1 MPSCHFLS
9 LTFPFLITLSTAYY
23 RGGPNFGNNFGVP
36 GRNATFDY
44 VIVGGGTAG
53 LALAA
58 RLAENTTI
66 TVAVI
71 EAGGFYEID
80 NGNTSVVP
88 NLGLAYDFPG
98 TILTDAYASVDWG
111 LTTTNQTGLMGQE
124 YHYWYVYDH
133 KSIKERQ
140 DVGWKVCQL
149 TPKGVVAKC
158 SSSALNNEVYHRGSS
173 GSYQYW
179 ADLVG
184 DDSYTFDNLLP
195 YFRRSAHYTPPSSL
209 RPENAS
215 VPNTDPSSFESTGGP
230 LEVGYINF
238 PLPFGSW
245 TKLAFLELGFNETS
259 DFNHGEL
266 NGLTQYVTQTIAPDM
281 TRSSSEASYLEWALA
296 SNRQNLLVY
305 PRTLAKRIL
314 FDANMTA
321 TGVSVTSSYG
331 LPFTISASKE
341 VIISGGAIHTPQLL
355 MVSGIGPADT
365 LNNLSIPVVVDAP
378 GVGQNLWDHVLF
390 TITYPVNV
398 IGGGFWLN
406 NATNNAIAVA
416 EYDANR
422 SGPLSNTGFDYVAWE
437 KLPSEYR
444 SRLPASAL
452 ADLATFPLDWPELEF
467 IIGDAND
474 GKTDTSY
481 ASVIGALV
489 APLSRGFVTINSS
502 DTTDLPIFS
511 PNWLTHDTDKAVA
524 IEAFKRSRSVFNTTA
539 IQPVLAGP
547 EFAPGE
553 AVQSD
558 EDILAYIQQ
567 TATTVYHAAGTAKM
581 GNSSDVM
588 SVVDSGF
595 RVRGVKGLRVVDAS
609 VFPVLVPGHP
619 TGTLYALAE
628 KAADD
633 IQSGR

>member
-1 MPSCHFLS
+1 MLHSHFFSPIVLS
-9 LTFPFLITLSTAYY
+9 LISVSTAYY
-23 RGGPNFGNNFGVP
+23 RGGPVVGNNFGVP

-58 RLAENTTI
+58 RLAENTSL

-80 NGNTSVVP
+80 NGNLSIVP

-98 TILTDAYASVDWG
+98 LALTDAYPTVDWG
-111 LTTTNQTGLMGQE
+111 LTTTNQTGLMGQK
-124 YHYWYVYDH
+124 YHYWRG
-133 KSIKERQ
+133 KTL
-140 DVGWKVCQL
+140 G
-149 TPKGVVAKC
+149 G
-158 SSSALNNEVYHRGSS
+158 SSALNNEVYHRGST
-173 GSYQYW
+173 GSYQRW

-184 DDSYTFDNLLP
+184 DDSYTFENLLP
-195 YFRRSAHYTPPSSL
+195 YFRRSAHYTPPSSI

-215 VPNTDPSSFESTGGP
+215 VPNPDPSSFESSGGP

-245 TKLAFLELGFNETS
+245 TKLAFLELGFNLTS

-281 TRSSSEASYLEWALA
+281 TRSSSEASYLQWALA
-296 SNRQNLLVY
+296 SDRQNLLVY
-305 PRTLAKRIL
+305 TRTFAKRIL
-314 FDANMTA
+314 FDAQMTA
-321 TGVSVTSSYG
+321 TGVSVTSYG
-331 LPFTISASKE
+331 LRFTISASKE
-341 VIISGGAIHTPQLL
+341 VIIAGGAVHTPQLL

-365 LNNLSIPVVVDAP
+365 LNGLGIPVVVDSP

-398 IGGGFWLN
+398 IGGGYWLN
-406 NATNNAIAVA
+406 NSTNNAIAVA
-416 EYDANR
+416 EYDSDR

-444 SRLPASAL
+444 SRLSSSAL
-452 ADLATFPLDWPELEF
+452 ADLATFPSDWPELEF

-474 GKTDTSY
+474 GTTDTSY

-511 PNWLTHDTDKAVA
+511 PNWLAHDTDKAVA
-524 IEAFKRSRSVFNTTA
+524 IEAFKRCRSVFQTTA
-539 IQPVLAGP
+539 VQPVLAGP
-547 EFAPGE
+547 EFAPGA

-558 EDILAYIQQ
+558 EEILAYIQQ

-581 GNSSDVM
+581 GNSSDTM
-588 SVVDSGF
+588 SVVDGGF
-595 RVRGVKGLRVVDAS
+595 RVRGVKALRVVDAS

>member
-1 MPSCHFLS
+1 M
-9 LTFPFLITLSTAYY
+9 I
-23 RGGPNFGNNFGVP
+23 
-36 GRNATFDY
+36 
-44 VIVGGGTAG
+44 
-53 LALAA
+53 
-58 RLAENTTI
+58 
-66 TVAVI
+66 
-71 EAGGFYEID
+71 
-80 NGNTSVVP
+80 
-88 NLGLAYDFPG
+88 
-98 TILTDAYASVDWG
+98 W
-111 LTTTNQTGLMGQE
+111 Q
-124 YHYWYVYDH
+124 
-133 KSIKERQ
+133 ERQ
-140 DVGWKVCQL
+140 DVRRKAGQL
-149 TPKGVVAKC
+149 GLVDDNADMD
-158 SSSALNNEVYHRGSS
+158 SSALNNEVYHRGST
-173 GSYQYW
+173 GSYKRW

-184 DDSYTFDNLLP
+184 DDSYTFENLLP
-195 YFRRSAHYTPPSSL
+195 YFQRSAHYTSPSSI

-215 VPNTDPSSFESTGGP
+215 VPDPDPSSFQPSGGP

-245 TKLAFLELGFNETS
+245 AKLAFLELGFNVTS

-305 PRTLAKRIL
+305 TRTLAKRIL
-314 FDANMTA
+314 FNGTTA
-321 TGVSVTSSYG
+321 TGVSVTSYG

-341 VIISGGAIHTPQLL
+341 IIISGGAIHTPQLL

-365 LNNLSIPVVVDAP
+365 LNKLSIPVVVDAP

-390 TITYPVNV
+390 TVTYPVNV

-416 EYDANR
+416 EYNADR

-452 ADLATFPLDWPELEF
+452 SDLATFPADWPELEF
-467 IIGDAND
+467 IIGDASD
-474 GKTDTSY
+474 GQTDTSY
-481 ASVIGALV
+481 ASVIGALI

-502 DTTDLPIFS
+502 DTSDLPIFS
-511 PNWLTHDTDKAVA
+511 PNWLAHDTDKAVVV
-524 IEAFKRSRSVFNTTA
+524 EAFKRCRSVFNTTA
-539 IQPVLAGP
+539 IQPVLTGP
-547 EFAPGE
+547 EFAPGA

-558 EDILAYIQQ
+558 AEILAYIQQ
-567 TATTVYHAAGTAKM
+567 TAGTVYHAAGTAKM
-581 GNSSDVM
+581 GNNTDGM
-588 SVVDSGF
+588 SVVDGAF